1 MSTDQQR
8 FAAAEDALQGE
19 VNALTLTALHDAGVR
34 RQYQQAIRQAVDAI
48 KARAARREITWVQA
62 AEEVNRLRNTTM
74 EWMRGR
80 SSPIGRALA
89 EYLKP
94 KGLTLNELIA
104 RRATQLFGEGIDFN
118 RLKPSEKNRVY
129 AEIVEGAARSRP
141 SVDNA
146 LRKVARYGRG
156 LMVLSIAIS
165 VYEVATAEDPARQA
179 GRELATTGAGIA
191 GGVAGG
197 ALAGLACGPGAP
209 VCVTV
214 GAFVGGTLA
223 ALGVSLAW

>member
-1 MSTDQQR
+1 MSTDTQR
-8 FAAAEDALQGE
+8 FADAEDALHGE
-19 VNALTLTALHDAGVR
+19 INALTLTAMHDAGVR
-34 RQYQQAIRQAVDAI
+34 SQYQQAIRQAVDEI
-48 KARAARREITWVQA
+48 KRRAGRREITWAQA
-62 AEEVNRLRNTTM
+62 ATEVNELRNTTM

-80 SSPIGRALA
+80 SSPVGRALA

-104 RRATQLFGEGIDFN
+104 KRTIERFGESADFN
-118 RLKPSEKNRVY
+118 RLRPSDQNKVF
-129 AEIVEGAARSRP
+129 ADIVEGAARSRP
-141 SVDNA
+141 SVDQA
-146 LRKVARYGRG
+146 LRKVARFGRG

-165 VYEVATAEDPARQA
+165 VYEVANAEDPLRQA
-179 GRELATTGAGIA
+179 RKEVVTTGAGIA